1 MRRSLRIGILA
12 AATILLLAVLVF
24 PAPARA
30 PSPGPLCKALLATPL
45 PQSQLPAGYHAAKP
59 VRTSPSSRARRHH
72 VICEVEIDFRKGK
85 DAIFFI
91 VFPTRH
97 DALGNL
103 RDGLKAAKGVTSRR
117 PLHNLPQPAMI
128 LSGRHQGV
136 GFTTA
141 VSVKGNVIITTTT
154 TNSAP
159 GSMRGDVAGTLAL
172 TRLALRHLRAI
183 ERRL

>member
-1 MRRSLRIGILA
+1 
-12 AATILLLAVLVF
+12 
-24 PAPARA
+24 
-30 PSPGPLCKALLATPL
+30 
-45 PQSQLPAGYHAAKP
+45 
-59 VRTSPSSRARRHH
+59 

-117 PLHNLPQPAMI
+117 PLHNLPQ
-128 LSGRHQGV
+128 
-136 GFTTA
+136 
-141 VSVKGNVIITTTT
+141 GNVIITTTT